1 MDRIG
6 SLARRDLLYRQ
17 IRAFFHARDFVE
29 VETPLVVPSPGLE
42 LHLDAFEVTGAG
54 WLITSPEY
62 QMKRLLAAGARR
74 IFQICKCFRRG
85 EVGRHHNPEF
95 TMIEWYRGGAGYE
108 AIMDDCEALVASL
121 ARALLGTT
129 TVRAGG
135 HVVDL
140 APPWER
146 LTVREA
152 FARLGGGEPP
162 PSDTSSDA
170 FFQAFLD
177 RVEPHL
183 GHPKPTLLHEWPAS
197 LAALARRKPDHPEVA
212 ERFELFIGG
221 LELANGFGE
230 LTDPVEQRARFEAD
244 LAARRG
250 LGKPL
255 YPIDERFLADLS
267 RMPPSGGVALG
278 LDRLAMLL
286 LGAPEIRDVLTFAAD
301 EL

>member
-1 MDRIG
+1 MTLDSVG
-6 SLARRDLLYRQ
+6 LARRDLLLRQ
-17 IRAFFHARDFVE
+17 VRAFFHARGFLE

-42 LHLDAFEVTGAG
+42 LHLDAFEVAGAG

-95 TMIEWYRGGAGYE
+95 TMIEWYRGDAGYE
-108 AIMDDCEALVASL
+108 AIMDDCEALVSTL
-121 ARALLGTT
+121 SRALLGTT
-129 TVRAGG
+129 TVRVGG
-135 HVVDL
+135 HGVEL
-140 APPWER
+140 QPPWER
-146 LTVREA
+146 LTVQQA
-152 FARLGGGEPP
+152 FARWGGEAPA
-162 PSDTSSDA
+162 SDVGSDA

-177 RVEPHL
+177 AVEPHL

-197 LAALARRKPDHPEVA
+197 LAALARRRPGAPEVA

-244 LAARRG
+244 LAARRR

-255 YPIDERFLADLS
+255 YPIDERFLAELGNV
-267 RMPPSGGVALG
+267 PPSGGVALG

>member
-17 IRAFFHARDFVE
+17 LRAFFHARDFVE

-42 LHLDAFEVTGAG
+42 LHLDAFEVAGAG

-95 TMIEWYRGGAGYE
+95 TMIEWYRGDAGYE
-108 AIMDDCEALVASL
+108 AIMDDCEALVAGL

-129 TVRAGG
+129 TVRVGG

-152 FARLGGGEPP
+152 FARWGGDEVP
-162 PSDTSSDA
+162 PSDAGSDA

-177 RVEPHL
+177 RIEPHL
-183 GHPKPTLLHEWPAS
+183 GHPKPALLYEWPAS
-197 LAALARRKPDHPEVA
+197 LAALARRKPGAPAVA

-244 LAARRG
+244 LAARRR
-250 LGKPL
+250 LGRPL
-255 YPIDERFLADLS
+255 YPIDERFLADLA

-286 LGAPEIRDVLTFAAD
+286 LGALEIRDVLTFAAD

>member
-1 MDRIG
+1 M
-6 SLARRDLLYRQ
+6 L
-17 IRAFFHARDFVE
+17 
-29 VETPLVVPSPGLE
+29 
-42 LHLDAFEVTGAG
+42 
-54 WLITSPEY
+54 
-62 QMKRLLAAGARR
+62 
-74 IFQICKCFRRG
+74 
-85 EVGRHHNPEF
+85 
-95 TMIEWYRGGAGYE
+95 EWYRGDAGYA
-108 AIMDDCEALVASL
+108 AIMDDCEALVATL

-146 LTVREA
+146 LTVAEA
-152 FARLGGGEPP
+152 FARWGGGAPVGDPE
-162 PSDTSSDA
+162 SDA

-183 GHPKPTLLHEWPAS
+183 GHPRPTLLFEWPAS
-197 LAALARRKPDHPEVA
+197 LAALARTKPGAPDVA

-244 LAARRG
+244 LAARRR

-255 YPIDERFLADLS
+255 YPIDERFLAELG

-286 LGAPEIRDVLTFAAD
+286 LGATEIRDVLTFAAD